1 MNKYKPIFKNYQL
14 TKFLQIGFSLI
25 LLVLDILLIV
35 LYPDYR
41 NKLSENPL
49 YFIPQLIV
57 ILFIIGNLLFL
68 VVDLTAFRKAVQE
81 RDTLKRAA
89 YVDELTGMPNRL
101 SCDLVFQMYGGESAK
116 IDHVACALIT
126 ISNLSATNIALGR
139 DAGDQILIDFCNIL
153 EEVGD
158 DYGFV
163 GRNGGN
169 KFLAIFENCTGEK
182 IQTFLDRIEDRVSQH
197 NQAPD
202 SISIEYQIGTALNS
216 EEHLDQITRLI
227 SLANNRI
234 AETTDSERG

>member
-1 MNKYKPIFKNYQL
+1 MKKFNTFKLVQL
-14 TKFLQIGFSLI
+14 TILIILTLFSFY
-25 LLVLDILLIV
+25 LLMQPDIKQYIFSST
-35 LYPDYR
+35 PAT
-41 NKLSENPL
+41 
-49 YFIPQLIV
+49 
-57 ILFIIGNLLFL
+57 ILFIMVWIVLLVNFIFL
-68 VVDLTAFRKAVQE
+68 
-81 RDTLKRAA
+81 
-89 YVDELTGMPNRL
+89 
-101 SCDLVFQMYGGESAK
+101 
-116 IDHVACALIT
+116 
-126 ISNLSATNIALGR
+126 
-139 DAGDQILIDFCNIL
+139 LIDFNLISSIKLNYHNLYDVAYADQLSGIPNRFSCDTIIEKYYDNLLPEDIGCVMIDLTNLPEVNSLYNHTVGNKLLKDFSSIL
-153 EEVGD
+153 STAAVSLC
-158 DYGFV
+158 FV

>member
-1 MNKYKPIFKNYQL
+1 MKKFNTFKLVQL
-14 TKFLQIGFSLI
+14 TILIILTLFSFY
-25 LLVLDILLIV
+25 LLMQPDIKQYIFSST
-35 LYPDYR
+35 PAT
-41 NKLSENPL
+41 
-49 YFIPQLIV
+49 
-57 ILFIIGNLLFL
+57 ILFIMVWIVLLVNFIFL
-68 VVDLTAFRKAVQE
+68 
-81 RDTLKRAA
+81 
-89 YVDELTGMPNRL
+89 
-101 SCDLVFQMYGGESAK
+101 
-116 IDHVACALIT
+116 
-126 ISNLSATNIALGR
+126 
-139 DAGDQILIDFCNIL
+139 LIDFNLISSIKLNYHNLYDVAYADQLSGIPNRFSCDTIIEKYYDKLLPEDIGCVMIDLTNLPEINSLYNHTVGNKLLKDFSSIL
-153 EEVGD
+153 STAAVSLC
-158 DYGFV
+158 FV

>member
-1 MNKYKPIFKNYQL
+1 MKKFNTFKLVQL
-14 TKFLQIGFSLI
+14 TILIILTLFSFY
-25 LLVLDILLIV
+25 LLMQPDIKQYIFSST
-35 LYPDYR
+35 PAT
-41 NKLSENPL
+41 
-49 YFIPQLIV
+49 
-57 ILFIIGNLLFL
+57 ILFIMVWIVLLVNFIFL
-68 VVDLTAFRKAVQE
+68 
-81 RDTLKRAA
+81 
-89 YVDELTGMPNRL
+89 
-101 SCDLVFQMYGGESAK
+101 
-116 IDHVACALIT
+116 
-126 ISNLSATNIALGR
+126 
-139 DAGDQILIDFCNIL
+139 LIDFNLISSIKLNYHNLYDVAYADQLSGIPNRFSCDTIIEKYYDKLLPEDIGCVMIDLTNLPEVNSLYNHTVGNKLLKDFSSIL
-153 EEVGD
+153 STAAVSLC
-158 DYGFV
+158 FV